1 MWLFHFILSIHWRGG
16 GQEGALC
23 TRACVC
29 ARLHH
34 SFTHV
39 ADGGQ
44 FLSRVALFQQR
55 PGVLGR
61 IAAVVVHREFGA
73 HEVGPDG
80 EQIGGET
87 PTNNAHLSESKN
99 TELELLLKVKTVVGL
114 MRLVFRRIVSFVS
127 YNSNKIQT

>member
-1 MWLFHFILSIHWRGG
+1 MAVSLHSINSL
-16 GQEGALC
+16 EGALC

-29 ARLHH
+29 ARLL

-80 EQIGGET
+80 EQNGVET
-87 PTNNAHLSESKN
+87 PTNDVLVTFMTLRTKTQS
-99 TELELLLKVKTVVGL
+99 LK
-114 MRLVFRRIVSFVS
+114 
-127 YNSNKIQT
+127 YY

>member
-1 MWLFHFILSIHWRGG
+1 MRLFHFIQSVHWESGG
-16 GQEGALC
+16 REGALC

-29 ARLHH
+29 ARLH

-80 EQIGGET
+80 EQIGVEA
-87 PTNNAHLSESKN
+87 PTNDVHLSTAGRNYDRENKN
-99 TELELLLKVKTVVGL
+99 TELEVLLKVKTVVGL
-114 MRLVFRRIVSFVS
+114 LFAS
-127 YNSNKIQT
+127 